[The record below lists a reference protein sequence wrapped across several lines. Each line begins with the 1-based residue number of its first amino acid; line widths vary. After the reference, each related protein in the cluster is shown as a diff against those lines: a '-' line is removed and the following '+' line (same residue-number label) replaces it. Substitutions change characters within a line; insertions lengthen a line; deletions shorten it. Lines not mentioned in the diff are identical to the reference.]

1 MNMFKSLAVA
11 GTAAFLLLGAPDAA
25 KAQMAPGTQTNPN
38 PTGTGGQDR
47 LTTERLERE
56 RQERND
62 RRTNRRSRGDE
73 APTAPAAPTSEQL
86 IAGAQAISDSA
97 NAGCQVTEAV
107 ALGVTAERQ
116 PIFEAACATGPGYI
130 LIASTPPQ
138 AADCVLLAGQAEIER
153 RRNPDAD
160 VGVQCNIP
168 ANQDIVRVIAA
179 YAQEAGIRCTVDQA
193 ASVGKTP
200 ENDLVYEVGCAG
212 ADGYWLTKLSTG
224 WETTPCLQVLA
235 QGGSCRYT
243 DAAEQA
249 ASAKTMLAGSAI
261 AACDVQQVRFMGGNA
276 NGQFYEVKCSE
287 AEGYILRTNA
297 ENAIQQTY
305 PCAEASRIG
314 GGCRLITVAA
324 AATAPAPAE

>member
-11 GTAAFLLLGAPDAA
+11 GAAAFMIVGAADVAV
-25 KAQMAPGTQTNPN
+25 AQDAPGTPPTVNPS
-38 PTGTGGQDR
+38 GTGGQDR

-56 RQERND
+56 RQDRNN

-73 APTAPAAPTSEQL
+73 PAQAPAAPTAEQL
-86 IAGAQAISDSA
+86 IAGAQAIADSA

-107 ALGVTAERQ
+107 ALGVTAEQQ

-153 RRNPDAD
+153 RRNPEAS
-160 VGVQCNIP
+160 VGIQCNIP
-168 ANQDIVRVIAA
+168 VNQDVVRVISA
-179 YAQEAGIRCTVDQA
+179 YAQDAGIRCTVDQA

-249 ASAKTMLAGSAI
+249 ASAKVMLAGSAI
-261 AACDVQQVRFMGGNA
+261 AACDVKQVRFMGGNA

-287 AEGYILRTNA
+287 TEGYILRTDA
-297 ENAIQQTY
+297 ANAIQQTY
-305 PCAEASRIG
+305 PCAEAARIG
-314 GGCRLITVAA
+314 GGCRLTTVAPA
-324 AATAPAPAE
+324 APAE